1 MNTHPAEDEAPSL
14 WRGQG
19 LTPLQPLP
27 PEELARQAHQ
37 LQDTVA
43 RRNRREVL
51 ASALITPVFLF
62 YAWYFPH
69 WLTKLGAL
77 LTVAGTGVVMW
88 QLHRRARARPLP
100 EALAGSLME
109 FHRAELARQ
118 RDALRS
124 VWRWYIGPL
133 VPGLVLFLCGRQIE
147 KTAAGSP
154 PHSRS
159 LRCCWP
165 AWWCSTCMRR
175 AGCSARSTSSTNLPG
190 RENDEAPAPRHAA
203 VPTHFATGRRQ

>member
-27 PEELARQAHQ
+27 PEELARQAHP

-147 KTAAGSP
+147 NGSWQPAAFAIVA
-154 PHSRS
+154 
-159 LRCCWP
+159 LLL
-165 AWWCSTCMRR
+165 
-175 AGCSARSTSSTNLPG
+175 AGVVVLNL
-190 RENDEAPAPRHAA
+190 HAA
-203 VPTHFATGRRQ
+203 RRLQRQIDKLDQLTREGER